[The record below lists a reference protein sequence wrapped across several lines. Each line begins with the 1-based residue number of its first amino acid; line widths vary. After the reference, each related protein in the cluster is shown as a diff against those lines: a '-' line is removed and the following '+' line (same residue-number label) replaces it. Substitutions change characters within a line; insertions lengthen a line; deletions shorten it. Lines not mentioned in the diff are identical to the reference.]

1 MFGAITLGLVALTGC
16 TIYTAGAPYGEV
28 DVIAHRGASA
38 YAPENTL
45 AAFELAIEM
54 KAHWFELDCTLTK
67 DGEVLVIHDDDLK
80 RTTNREGVVAKL
92 TLAEMREADAGT
104 WFGKDF
110 ASERLPTL
118 GEALDLAK
126 GRIGV
131 YIEIKDSAND
141 DALED
146 KLLALV
152 EGDTP
157 LLPRH
162 EAQIFELIE
171 ESGSRNRELTR
182 KVIAEVRKRNMEPQ
196 VVIHSLSPVVCA
208 VAIIE
213 APEIRIELVAYS
225 SESDP
230 KVWPRYLRWEKLLGA
245 DGFNIELDLASK
257 ELVERLQGKGKT
269 VAVWTVNE
277 PEDLSRLVDMGVDA
291 IITNKPD
298 LCLEILKGRQ
308 E

>member
-1 MFGAITLGLVALTGC
+1 
-16 TIYTAGAPYGEV
+16 
-28 DVIAHRGASA
+28 
-38 YAPENTL
+38 
-45 AAFELAIEM
+45 
-54 KAHWFELDCTLTK
+54 
-67 DGEVLVIHDDDLK
+67 
-80 RTTNREGVVAKL
+80 
-92 TLAEMREADAGT
+92 
-104 WFGKDF
+104 
-110 ASERLPTL
+110 
-118 GEALDLAK
+118 
-126 GRIGV
+126 
-131 YIEIKDSAND
+131 
-141 DALED
+141 
-146 KLLALV
+146 
-152 EGDTP
+152 
-157 LLPRH
+157 
-162 EAQIFELIE
+162 
-171 ESGSRNRELTR
+171 
-182 KVIAEVRKRNMEPQ
+182 MEPQ